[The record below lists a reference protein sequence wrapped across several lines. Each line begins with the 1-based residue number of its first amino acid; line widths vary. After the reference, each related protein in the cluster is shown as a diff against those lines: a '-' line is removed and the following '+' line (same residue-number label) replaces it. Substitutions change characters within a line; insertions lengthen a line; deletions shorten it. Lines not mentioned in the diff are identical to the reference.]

1 MLLSTASRNL
11 AAFTV
16 LKAFAMLLTTSTIS
30 SWVSAIKHE
39 NVRQTRIV
47 GQVDNLRP
55 IVNRTLQFPGIGAGG
70 FPIRRRFPTCP
81 TMLRTIARI
90 DLNVLFRQV
99 ASPESCGASAPAVK
113 DQANG
118 TLALIQ
124 FTLQVLL

>member
-1 MLLSTASRNL
+1 MPLSIASMNL

-16 LKAFAMLLTTSTIS
+16 LKALAKLLTTSTIS
-30 SWVSAIKHE
+30 SWVSAIKDD
-39 NVRQTRIV
+39 NVKQTRIV
-47 GQVDNLRP
+47 GQVGNLRP
-55 IVNRTLQFPGIGAGG
+55 IGNRPLQFSDTGAGG

-99 ASPESCGASAPAVK
+99 ASPESRGASASAVE

-124 FTLQVLL
+124 FT